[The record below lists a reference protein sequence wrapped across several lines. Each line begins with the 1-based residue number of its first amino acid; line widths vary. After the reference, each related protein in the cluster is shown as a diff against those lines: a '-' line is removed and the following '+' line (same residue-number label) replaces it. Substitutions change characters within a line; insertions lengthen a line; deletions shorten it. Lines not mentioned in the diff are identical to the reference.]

1 MWWCNWKV
9 RWVRTHPPPSSPP
22 PFENQVPF
30 SSEVLFNQANAA
42 RLILSIYKPE
52 FLQKRRDDKY
62 RYFGNVKMNKEWFSE
77 IRIYCRLAQH

>member
-9 RWVRTHPPPSSPP
+9 RWVRTQPPPLPP

>member
-9 RWVRTHPPPSSPP
+9 RWVRTQPPPSPP

>member
-9 RWVRTHPPPSSPP
+9 RWVRTQPPP